1 MFDVAYT
8 YGPLEVY
15 INKKGDDTYEIG
27 VDLAGKL
34 FVFGGF
40 KAGGFE
46 EDLREAHE
54 AQRLALQNPPQ
65 SEPVV

>member
-1 MFDVAYT
+1 MAYT

-15 INKKGDDTYEIG
+15 INKKSDDLYEIG

-40 KAGGFE
+40 KAGGFD

-54 AQRLALQNPPQ
+54 AQRESLGASP
-65 SEPVV
+65 EPVV